1 MAVPTPPSLTC
12 LLPFASASAPA
23 CRTRGPQLHTP
34 HLNAL
39 LAELTRVHTDTGTD
53 HDFSLPHERALARHV
68 GLLAADGQPLGDGLL
83 PWAAW
88 ANAPQQTTSHPAAD
102 LPQAWFTPCHFQV
115 GMEQVT
121 LLPADQ
127 LALSEA
133 ESRALFD
140 ALAPFCA
147 EDGIQLRFD
156 HATRWHA
163 SGPPLRGLACASLDR
178 VTGRPVDAWLPHSA
192 THAQGAQL
200 IQRLQSEAQMLFYT
214 HPVNDAREAARQ
226 PTLNGFWVHGAGALP
241 GPLPAV
247 PPPHMPDALR
257 AAALRDDW
265 AAWQAAWAALDADLM
280 APLLAA
286 ARQGEA
292 VSLTLCG
299 ERSAQQWAN
308 RPRQGLARLRH
319 WINTRR
325 NPAPAWNVLQT
336 L

>member
-1 MAVPTPPSLTC
+1 LSC

-23 CRTRGPQLHTP
+23 CQALGAQLHTP
-34 HLNAL
+34 HLNTL

-53 HDFSLPHERALARHV
+53 HDFSLPHERALARQV
-68 GLLAADGQPLGDGLL
+68 CLLAADGQPLGDGLL

-88 ANAPQQTTSHPAAD
+88 ASAQQQTISHTAAD

-121 LLPADQ
+121 LLSADQ
-127 LALSEA
+127 LVLSEA

-163 SGPPLRGLACASLDR
+163 SGPPLRGLVCASLDR
-178 VTGRPVDAWLPHSA
+178 VTGRPVDAWLTHS
-192 THAQGAQL
+192 THQGHAQL
-200 IQRLQSEAQMLFYT
+200 IKRLQSEAQMLFYT

-226 PTLNGFWVHGAGALP
+226 PTLNGLWIHGAGALP

-257 AAALRDDW
+257 TAALRDDW
-265 AAWQAAWAALDADLM
+265 AAWQAAWAALDAELM

-299 ERSAQQWAN
+299 ERNAQQWVS

-319 WINTRR
+319 WIHTRR
-325 NPAPAWNVLQT
+325 SPAPAWNVLQT